1 MDAMRTVVGPGPA
14 RPNELAGRDHRGVA
28 DEGDQIALATG
39 FDPQH
44 AEGWAGRAKASVQVA
59 GGAPLL
65 APRLA
70 WPSE

>member
-1 MDAMRTVVGPGPA
+1 LDAMRAVVGPGPA

-28 DEGDQIALATG
+28 DEGDEIALATG

-44 AEGWAGRAKASVQVA
+44 AESWAGRTKASVT
-59 GGAPLL
+59 GRERRPLL